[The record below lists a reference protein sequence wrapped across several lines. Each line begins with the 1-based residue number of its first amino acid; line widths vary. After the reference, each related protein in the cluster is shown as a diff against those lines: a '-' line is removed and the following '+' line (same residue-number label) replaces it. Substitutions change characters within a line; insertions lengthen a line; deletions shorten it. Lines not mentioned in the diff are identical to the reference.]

1 MLGPPLPPSPPPV
14 PRSPSEPPPQPRFS
28 PPARRPGA
36 ALVARPG
43 DVQAGHGSAQ
53 LGTAPYGSAPLP
65 NPRRSPARPRPARGG
80 AEPRGGEPSRAE
92 PCWGAVGSAALPP
105 VETGG
110 EHPWVQ
116 PTAPIGAPRGS
127 RGWGEHG
134 RSQHRGDAP
143 RSPPRARL
151 GSSTGV
157 APMAPIACGAPGMAA
172 AAVMVGKQSSVLWQ
186 RGVRTGGAAAIT
198 ARGRGVQE
206 GQ

>member
-14 PRSPSEPPPQPRFS
+14 PRSPSEPPPAPVLPTWSAPRGRSRCS
-28 PPARRPGA
+28 PRRCAGWAR
-36 ALVARPG
+36 
-43 DVQAGHGSAQ
+43 

-80 AEPRGGEPSRAE
+80 AELRGGEPSRAE

-157 APMAPIACGAPGMAA
+157 APMAPIACGAPGMAVA
-172 AAVMVGKQSSVLWQ
+172 AAMVGKQSSVSWQ
-186 RGVRTGGAAAIT
+186 HGVRTGGAAAIT